1 MCAGGKQW
9 CEEFL
14 NREEEFMV
22 ESLLIAMVGMIGLIV
37 GSFYNVVGLRI
48 PKKESLVTPPSHCPN
63 CQRRLTVRD
72 LIPVISYIFLRGK
85 CRTCGAKVSPIYAI
99 TELATGV
106 LFAFATWRIG
116 ITWELAVALL
126 FISLLVIINV
136 SDIAYMLIPNKILL
150 FFLPFFIVGRIV
162 SPLEP
167 WWDSIVG
174 AAIGFSLL
182 LLIAIVSKGGM
193 GGGDIKLFLLIG
205 LVLGTVHTLLTLFL
219 ASVIGMIVGIIVLK
233 IKRKGRK
240 TPVPFGPSIVVA
252 AIIVYFYGD
261 QIVNA
266 YLDLM

>member
-1 MCAGGKQW
+1 MEIVYTVFAGI
-9 CEEFL
+9 F
-14 NREEEFMV
+14 
-22 ESLLIAMVGMIGLIV
+22 GLV
-37 GSFYNVVGLRI
+37 FGSFYNVVGLRV
-48 PKKESLVTPPSHCPN
+48 PKKESIVTPPSHCVSCN
-63 CQRRLTVRD
+63 RRLSAID
-72 LIPVISYIFLRGK
+72 LVPVFSYVFLRGK

-99 TELATGV
+99 TELVTGV
-106 LFAFATWRIG
+106 LFAFATWRLG

-174 AAIGFSLL
+174 AAVGFSLL

-205 LVLGTVHTLLTLFL
+205 LVLGTVPTLLTLFL
-219 ASVIGMIVGIIVLK
+219 ASVIGMIAGMIVLK
-233 IKRKGRK
+233 IKGKGRK